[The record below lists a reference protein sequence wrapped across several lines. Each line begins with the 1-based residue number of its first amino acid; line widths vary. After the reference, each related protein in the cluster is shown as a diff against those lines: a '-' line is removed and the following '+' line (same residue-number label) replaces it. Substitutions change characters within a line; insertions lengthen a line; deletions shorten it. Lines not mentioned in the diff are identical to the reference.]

1 MEIFHCEVRIINEAS
16 FQFKCIFPLPLTFIW
31 LISGSSSIKVVD
43 EQSGTVHLVG
53 SHYISSSACS
63 LSTRSAIIML
73 LLTTM
78 LYTLVY

>member
-1 MEIFHCEVRIINEAS
+1 MEIFHCEVRTINEAS
-16 FQFKCIFPLPLTFIW
+16 LQLKCIFPLPLTFIW

-53 SHYISSSACS
+53 SHYISSACS